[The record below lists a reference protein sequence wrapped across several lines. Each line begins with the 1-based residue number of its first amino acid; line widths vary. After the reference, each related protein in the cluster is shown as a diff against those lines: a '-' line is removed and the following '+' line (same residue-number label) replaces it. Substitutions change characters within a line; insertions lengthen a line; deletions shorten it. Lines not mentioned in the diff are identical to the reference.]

1 MQYAASS
8 LLQESF
14 QATNVMFELK
24 RAGLKRRINCEM
36 KLISL
41 LSNLAAAE
49 TCLTSRI
56 RDDTVNQSSE
66 VGDQWR

>member
-1 MQYAASS
+1 
-8 LLQESF
+8 
-14 QATNVMFELK
+14 MFELK